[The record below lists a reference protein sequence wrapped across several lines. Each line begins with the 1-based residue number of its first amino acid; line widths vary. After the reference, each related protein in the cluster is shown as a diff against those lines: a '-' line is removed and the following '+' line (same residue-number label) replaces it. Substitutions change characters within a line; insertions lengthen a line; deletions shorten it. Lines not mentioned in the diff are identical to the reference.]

1 MGVDLR
7 QVVAGVLT
15 LTMFV
20 MLGNMIKRD
29 HFDSVEGKFP
39 GARDVEFDSEKVS
52 EQGLVNF
59 SKKNTNGPWMEG
71 GLEPKP
77 CWKESNFDEVESKGF
92 VTFSLTNG
100 PEYHVSQIADAVV
113 VARYIGATLVLP
125 DIRGSKP
132 GDERKFEEIYDVEK
146 FVKSLVGVVKVV
158 KGLPKDVSIRDVAVV
173 KVPNRVSEDHI
184 AEQIE
189 PVFRTNSIIRLATF
203 FPSVNMR
210 KTTKTSASDSV
221 ACLAMFGT
229 LELQPEVNEVVDS
242 MIERLRTLSR
252 KSDGRFIAVD
262 LRVEILDKKGCR
274 GSSATGTKSCFSAQE
289 IAIFSEEDWIWQGYH
304 NLPHSAKMG

>member
-52 EQGLVNF
+52 EQGLVTF
-59 SKKNTNGPWMEG
+59 SKKN
-71 GLEPKP
+71 
-77 CWKESNFDEVESKGF
+77 DVESKGF

-125 DIRGSKP
+125 DIRGNKP
-132 GDERKFEEIYDVEK
+132 GDESPTLLTEMASFFKMLLLSVGSFEEIYDVEK

-158 KGLPKDVSIRDVAVV
+158 KGLPEDVSIRDFAVV
-173 KVPNRVSEDHI
+173 KVPNRVQRITLLSKSNQSL
-184 AEQIE
+184 EQI
-189 PVFRTNSIIRLATF
+189 AT
-203 FPSVNMR
+203 
-210 KTTKTSASDSV
+210 
-221 ACLAMFGT
+221 
-229 LELQPEVNEVVDS
+229 
-242 MIERLRTLSR
+242 
-252 KSDGRFIAVD
+252 
-262 LRVEILDKKGCR
+262 
-274 GSSATGTKSCFSAQE
+274 
-289 IAIFSEEDWIWQGYH
+289 
-304 NLPHSAKMG
+304 